1 MLNHRWHL
9 IGCIL
14 IFFKSCSTGSISTNR
29 HSDNTLKL
37 GHSSKSNPESKMSI
51 WFNDPALHWEEAL
64 PIGNGTQG
72 AMIYGG
78 ILSEEFQLNDHTLW
92 SGAPSD
98 WNNPNAKNVLP
109 LIREAVFNE
118 DYLRAD
124 TLWENAQ
131 GPYSARYSTAGS
143 LFFDFD
149 IDSVGVNNF
158 RREINLEEG
167 LSNVS
172 FRTSNNT
179 YKREAFASFPDKAIL
194 VKLSAD
200 EKGTLNFSSFFKN
213 DMPHVAS
220 SYDDGHIF
228 VRSKAPKHVAHR
240 NYEPEQV
247 VYDED
252 GEGTIYETHLKVLYT
267 DGESSVKNAQLSLKN
282 ASEVVLAIVTA
293 TSFNGFDKSPG
304 FEGKEPNIEA
314 KQILKNLQGMP
325 YDDLKRRH
333 VKDFN
338 ALFGTASL
346 DLDNKDRRSIPTDE
360 RLIRFNKGEIDNDLM
375 TTFFQFGRYLLI
387 SSSRPG
393 TVAANLQGLWNRHIK
408 PPWGSNYTT
417 NINTQMNYWPAEVTN
432 LSECHEPLFDLIE
445 KFSIN
450 GAKTANINY
459 GAAGWV
465 AHHNSD
471 IWGQT
476 APSGG
481 FDWDKNTN
489 KPFWACWPMAGGW
502 LCQHLWTHY
511 EFSGDKAFLKD
522 KAWPLMRGSALFYL
536 DWLIEDPSGELVTC
550 PSTSPENQFDT
561 TAAAHGEN
569 KDKYLLKNGDTGNGK
584 FSISMAS
591 TMDMAIIRDL
601 FVNSIKALEVLNIE
615 PELKANLQ
623 AALNK
628 LYAPRIGKHGQ
639 LQEWYKDWDNVI
651 DDHRHVSHLF
661 GLHPGHSIQPRET
674 PFLAEAAKKSLTFR
688 GDGGTG
694 WSKAWKINFW
704 ARLEDGEHAYKLIK
718 QLFNPIDVRKQ
729 VDKSTQAD
737 NRGGLYLNLLDAC
750 PPFQID
756 GNFGGSTG
764 IAEMLLQSHSNVI
777 HLLPA
782 LPKVWNKGKL
792 KGFRAKGGFV
802 IDMAWDK
809 SKITTLTIKSTIGG
823 NCRIRVNYPL
833 VETSKLKLA
842 SGQNPNPLF
851 TNVGFVNPVISK
863 ELEGGAKRMKV
874 SRVYDY
880 DISTESEEIIIIQ

>member
-1 MLNHRWHL
+1 MNLRLIL
-9 IGCIL
+9 IGFIL
-14 IFFKSCSTGSISTNR
+14 VFFISCSTGSINTNR
-29 HSDNTLKL
+29 HSEKTSKLKYI
-37 GHSSKSNPESKMSI
+37 SKSNPESKMSV
-51 WFNDPALHWEEAL
+51 WLNNPAVHWEEAL

-78 ILSEEFQLNDHTLW
+78 LLSEEFQLNDHTLW

-98 WNNPNAKNVLP
+98 WNNTNAKNMLP
-109 LIREAVFNE
+109 LIREAVFKEN
-118 DYLRAD
+118 YLQAD

-143 LFFDFD
+143 LLFDFD
-149 IDSVGVNNF
+149 IDSVGVKNF

-172 FRTSNNT
+172 FQIGSNT

-194 VKLSAD
+194 VKLSAE
-200 EKGTLNFSSFFKN
+200 EKGTLNFTSFFKN

-220 SYDDGHIF
+220 SYDKGHIF
-228 VRSKAPKHVAHR
+228 VRSKTPKHVAHR

-247 VYDED
+247 VYDQD
-252 GEGTIYETHLKVLYT
+252 GGGTVYETHLKVLYT
-267 DGESSVKNAQLSLKN
+267 DGESSVNNGQLSLKN

-314 KQILKNLQGMP
+314 KQILKSLSGMP
-325 YDDLKRRH
+325 YDELKRRH

-338 ALFGTASL
+338 TLFGTASL
-346 DLDNKDRRSIPTDE
+346 DLGDKDRRNIPTDE
-360 RLIRFNKGEIDNDLM
+360 RLIRFNKGEIDNDLIS
-375 TTFFQFGRYLLI
+375 TFFQFGRYLLI

-393 TVAANLQGLWNRHIK
+393 TEAANLQGLWNRHIQ
-408 PPWGSNYTT
+408 PPWGSNYTN

-432 LSECHEPLFDLIE
+432 LSECHEPLFDMIE
-445 KFSIN
+445 KLAIN
-450 GAKTANINY
+450 GAKTAKINY
-459 GAAGWV
+459 GANGWV

-481 FDWDKNTN
+481 FDWDKNIN
-489 KPFWACWPMAGGW
+489 KPFWSCWPMTGGW

-511 EFSGDKAFLKD
+511 EFSGDKAFLKN

-536 DWLIEDPSGELVTC
+536 DWLIEGPSGELVTC

-561 TAAAHGEN
+561 TIAAHGEN
-569 KDKYLLKNGDTGNGK
+569 KDKYLIKNGNSGNGK

-591 TMDMAIIRDL
+591 TMDIAIIRDL
-601 FVNSIKALEVLNIE
+601 FVNCIKALDVLNTE
-615 PELKANLQ
+615 PELKTNLQ
-623 AALNK
+623 NALNK

-639 LQEWYKDWDNVI
+639 LQEWYKDWDNVV
-651 DDHRHVSHLF
+651 DDHRHVSHMY

-674 PFLAEAAKKSLTFR
+674 PFLAEAAKKSLLYR
-688 GDGGTG
+688 GDGETG
-694 WSKAWKINFW
+694 WSKAWKVNFW
-704 ARLEDGEHAYKLIK
+704 ARLEDGEYAYKLL
-718 QLFNPIDVRKQ
+718 QELFNPVDVRKP
-729 VDKSTQAD
+729 VDKSTVISNQA
-737 NRGGLYLNLLDAC
+737 GLFVNLLNG

-756 GNFGGSTG
+756 ANFGGTSG
-764 IAEMLLQSHSNVI
+764 IAEILLQSHSNVI
-777 HLLPA
+777 YLLPA
-782 LPKVWNKGKL
+782 LPKVWNKGEL
-792 KGFRAKGGFV
+792 KGFRTKGGFV

-809 SKITTLTIKSTIGG
+809 NVITSLKIKSTIGG
-823 NCRIRVNYPL
+823 NCRIRVNSPL

-842 SGQNPNPLF
+842 SGQNPNLLF
-851 TNVGFVNPVISK
+851 NNLGFVNPVISE
-863 ELEGGAKRMKV
+863 ELKDEAKPIKV
-874 SRVYDY
+874 SKVYDY
-880 DISTESEEIIIIQ
+880 DIPTVSGETITIL

>member
-1 MLNHRWHL
+1 MITRIDKMKTLHL
-9 IGCIL
+9 SKVFFIL
-14 IFFKSCSTGSISTNR
+14 IISTFFLNC
-29 HSDNTLKL
+29 
-37 GHSSKSNPESKMSI
+37 SKSKPVPKMSI
-51 WFNDPALHWEEAL
+51 WFNNPALHWEEAL

-78 ILSEEFQLNDHTLW
+78 VLSEEFQLNDHTLW
-92 SGAPSD
+92 SGGPSN
-98 WNNPNAKNVLP
+98 WNNPNAKNMLP
-109 LIREAVFNE
+109 LIREAVFKE

-124 TLWENAQ
+124 TLWEYAQ

-143 LFFDFD
+143 LFFNFD
-149 IDSVGVNNF
+149 LDSVGVNDF
-158 RREINLEEG
+158 HREINLEEG
-167 LSNVS
+167 LSNVR
-172 FRTSNNT
+172 FQIGNNT
-179 YKREAFASFPDKAIL
+179 HKREAFASFPDKAIL
-194 VKLSAD
+194 VKLSAE

-240 NYEPEQV
+240 NYEPQQV
-247 VYDED
+247 VYDEDGED
-252 GEGTIYETHLKVLYT
+252 GEGTIYETHLKVLYM
-267 DGESSVKNAQLSLKN
+267 DGESSVKNGQLSLKN

-304 FEGKEPNIEA
+304 LEGKEPNIQA
-314 KQILKNLQGMP
+314 KQILKNLQGTS
-325 YDDLKRRH
+325 YDELKRRH

-346 DLDNKDRRSIPTDE
+346 DLGNKDRRSIPTDE

-375 TTFFQFGRYLLI
+375 TMFFQFGRYLLI

-445 KFSIN
+445 KLTIN

-476 APSGG
+476 APTGG
-481 FDWDKNTN
+481 FNWDKRTN

-502 LCQHLWTHY
+502 FCQHLWTHF
-511 EFSGDKAFLKD
+511 EFSGDKAFLKN
-522 KAWPLMRGSALFYL
+522 KAWPIMRGSALFYL
-536 DWLIEDPSGELVTC
+536 DWLIEGPSGELVTC
-550 PSTSPENQFDT
+550 PSTSPENQFDMAT
-561 TAAAHGEN
+561 AAHGEN
-569 KDKYLLKNGDTGNGK
+569 KDEYLLKNGDTGNGK

-601 FVNSIKALEVLNIE
+601 FANSIKALEVLNTE
-615 PELKANLQ
+615 PELKEKLQ
-623 AALNK
+623 VALNK

-661 GLHPGHSIQPRET
+661 GLHPGHSIQPHET
-674 PFLAEAAKKSLTFR
+674 PFLAEAAKKTLQYR

-694 WSKAWKINFW
+694 WSRAWKINFW
-704 ARLEDGEHAYKLIK
+704 ARLEDGEHAYKLI
-718 QLFNPIDVRKQ
+718 QELFNPVDVRKS
-729 VDKSTQAD
+729 VDKLVQGDS
-737 NRGGLYLNLLDAC
+737 RGGLYLNLLDAC

-756 GNFGGSTG
+756 GNFGGSAG

-782 LPKVWNKGKL
+782 LPEVWNKGEL
-792 KGFRAKGGFV
+792 KGFRTKGGFV
-802 IDMAWDK
+802 IDMAWDQNE
-809 SKITTLTIKSTIGG
+809 ITTLKIKSIIGG
-823 NCRIRVNYPL
+823 NCRIRLNYPL

-851 TNVGFVNPVISK
+851 ANLGFVTPVISE
-863 ELEGGAKRMKV
+863 ELEEGAKPMKV
-874 SRVYDY
+874 SQVYDY
-880 DISTESEEIIIIQ
+880 DIATASGEIIIIQ